1 MKSVQILL
9 TMLFS
14 VIVNSVYAYDFEVD
28 GLYYNIVSA
37 ADKTC
42 EVTTGDHE
50 YSGNVEV
57 PSSVQY
63 NGRILSVISIG
74 TAFKGCG
81 NITSITIPNSVTTI
95 GKGDFSECSSLASVI
110 IPNSVTIIEADVF
123 SDCSSL
129 ASITIPNSVT
139 SIGESAFESCHSLS
153 SITIPNSVT
162 SIGQYAF
169 EDCI

>member
-95 GKGDFSECSSLASVI
+95 GKGAFS
-110 IPNSVTIIEADVF
+110 
-123 SDCSSL
+123 
-129 ASITIPNSVT
+129 
-139 SIGESAFESCHSLS
+139 SC
-153 SITIPNSVT
+153 I
-162 SIGQYAF
+162 
-169 EDCI
+169 

>member
-1 MKSVQILL
+1 MKLVQVLL

-14 VIVNSVYAYDFEVD
+14 VIVNGVYAYDFKAD
-28 GLYYNIVSA
+28 GIYYNILSA

-81 NITSITIPNSVTTI
+81 NITSITIPN
-95 GKGDFSECSSLASVI
+95 
-110 IPNSVTIIEADVF
+110 
-123 SDCSSL
+123 
-129 ASITIPNSVT
+129 
-139 SIGESAFESCHSLS
+139 
-153 SITIPNSVT
+153 
-162 SIGQYAF
+162 
-169 EDCI
+169 